1 MHKLN
6 FLFSLQTKL
15 QVSFRI
21 AALCIGLL
29 LPAIETFGQ
38 NNAPEQK
45 SPKPAAK
52 RVALP
57 DKIGENWQ
65 AIGNARVLSPDQTS
79 VLPDGEIY
87 TEYGLQSLT
96 SRFYTN
102 GKTKVSVELFQTQF
116 PSEAYGLFTFTR
128 ATRTQKNKAFQ
139 KGALLVSIAGET
151 DETVDQSFLETLKTM
166 LAVDEGE
173 LPSLPFNLPEQ
184 NKIEGSDKYVIGSL
198 ALAQIKEFA
207 GFKNVINFSGGTHA
221 IIGNYGKFSLMIVEY
236 HNPQLATDGYSQF
249 QSYFNNLT
257 AQEKSSRI
265 LKRIGNYVVTATNV
279 QDVQTAEAVI
289 ASIKYSP
296 KVIWEGKKITD
307 LPIQFRPPD
316 PLAIQEA
323 SQTAGVIIRT
333 FYWIGIMI
341 LSAILI
347 GFVTGGSF
355 FYWRRYRRRKL
366 GIDDIFSDAGGTVRL
381 NLDEYLL
388 SQGES
393 VTGVVD
399 EKKRIER

>member
-15 QVSFRI
+15 RI
-21 AALCIGLL
+21 AAVCISLF
-29 LPAIETFGQ
+29 LPAIEAFSQ
-38 NNAPEQK
+38 NNTPEQP
-45 SPKPAAK
+45 SPTPVAK
-52 RVALP
+52 RVELP
-57 DKIGENWQ
+57 DKIGETWQ
-65 AIGNARVLSPDQTS
+65 AIGSARVLTPDQTS
-79 VLPDGEIY
+79 VLPDGAIY
-87 TEYGLQSLT
+87 AEYGLRSLT
-96 SRFYTN
+96 TRFYTN

-116 PSEAYGLFTFTR
+116 PSEAYGLFTFNR
-128 ATRTQKNKAFQ
+128 AAKNKKDQAFQ
-139 KGALLVSIAGET
+139 KGPLMVSVAGEM
-151 DETVDQSFLETLKTM
+151 DEAVEQSFVETLKST
-166 LAVDEGE
+166 LVVDEGE
-173 LPSLPFNLPEQ
+173 LPSLPFNLPGQ
-184 NKIEGSDKYVIGSL
+184 NKIADSEIYVIGSL
-198 ALAQIKEFA
+198 ALAQIKAFA
-207 GFKNVINFSGGTHA
+207 ELKDVVNFTGGTHA
-221 IIGNYGKFSLMIVEY
+221 ITGDYGKFNLIIVEY

-279 QDVQTAEAVI
+279 QSLQDAEAII
-289 ASIKYSP
+289 AQIKYTP
-296 KVIWEGKKITD
+296 KVYWEGTKITD

-355 FYWRRYRRRKL
+355 FYWKRYRRRKL
-366 GIDDIFSDAGGTVRL
+366 GLDDIFSDAGGTVRL
-381 NLDEYLL
+381 NLDQYLL
-388 SQGES
+388 PPGDS
-393 VTGVVD
+393 VTGIVD
-399 EKKRIER
+399 EKKRIDR